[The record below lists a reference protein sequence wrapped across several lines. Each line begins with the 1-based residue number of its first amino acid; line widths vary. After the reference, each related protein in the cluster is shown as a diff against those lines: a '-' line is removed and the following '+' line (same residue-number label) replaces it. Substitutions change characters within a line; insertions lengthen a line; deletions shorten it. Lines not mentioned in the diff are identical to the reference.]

1 MSVGKESVNQP
12 RQGVGLQG
20 DLGLRQ
26 REQSKVTNHQKSWA
40 DELDP
45 GCAEGLRMLTAVG
58 VAVFAQG
65 ASEEVPCALAVQPGK
80 GVASDGT
87 RDWPWVCRFF

>member
-1 MSVGKESVNQP
+1 M
-12 RQGVGLQG
+12 GLQG

-26 REQSKVTNHQKSWA
+26 REQSKVTHHQKSRA
-40 DELDP
+40 DELGP
-45 GCAEGLRMLTAVG
+45 GCAEGTEDAHSSG
-58 VAVFAQG
+58 VAVLAQG
-65 ASEEVPCALAVQPGK
+65 VSEEVTCALSVQPRR

>member
-26 REQSKVTNHQKSWA
+26 REQSKVTNHQKGWA

-45 GCAEGLRMLTAVG
+45 GCAEGAEDAHSSGGGSVCSGSFRR
-58 VAVFAQG
+58 G
-65 ASEEVPCALAVQPGK
+65 ALCTGSAARK
-80 GVASDGT
+80 GGGLG
-87 RDWPWVCRFF
+87 RDT

>member
-1 MSVGKESVNQP
+1 MSVGKESVKQP

-26 REQSKVTNHQKSWA
+26 REQSKVTHHQKSRA

-45 GCAEGLRMLTAVG
+45 GCAEGTEDAHGSGGGSVCSGSFRGDALCTV
-58 VAVFAQG
+58 
-65 ASEEVPCALAVQPGK
+65 SEARK
-80 GVASDGT
+80 GGGLG
-87 RDWPWVCRFF
+87 RDT